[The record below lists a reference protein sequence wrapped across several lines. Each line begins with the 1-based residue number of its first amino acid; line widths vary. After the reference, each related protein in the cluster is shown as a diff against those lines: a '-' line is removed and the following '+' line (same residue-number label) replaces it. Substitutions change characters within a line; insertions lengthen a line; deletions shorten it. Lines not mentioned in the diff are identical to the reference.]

1 MIYRDGM
8 RLEREDLQEHIEI
21 LQEKFPTF
29 FRKENPLPIKI
40 DFIQSSKFYVDV
52 YRPGGDVS
60 AGRRLRSPQPKP
72 ISATGYEMI
81 DGFRTEIRFSDKAP
95 VVKNGDV
102 KWSSSYLFVGSDT
115 LLRPMVDLEKLI
127 FFWFYSGNFVN
138 NDCLNKNSKAKFEF
152 IIPAAQV
159 ESKYDNIKSRRRLED
174 EILIEETRIS
184 YDLVKEISSKMNI
197 TLRGEE
203 RVDRVALFDRLTGSP
218 SSVKTYDSLK
228 AQYKPEASSTV
239 EAVVGL
245 TQIKNLVASAVE
257 NLKLFEDESVNKW
270 RIKAPGKPKYLC
282 DIEGESNEEKLFNL
296 VEFVSNDSEALKT
309 VQGLLK

>member
-1 MIYRDGM
+1 MIYREGI

-21 LQEKFPTF
+21 LQEKFPTY
-29 FRKENPLPIKI
+29 FRKENPLPVKI
-40 DFIQSSKFYVDV
+40 DFIRAAKFEIDTF
-52 YRPGGDVS
+52 RPGGDVS
-60 AGRRLRSPQPKP
+60 AGRILKRPQPMGIKP
-72 ISATGYEMI
+72 IGYEN
-81 DGFRTEIRFSDKAP
+81 DRGFLSEIRYSDSAP
-95 VVKNGDV
+95 IARNGEL
-102 KWSSSYLFVGSDT
+102 KWNNSKMQLSEKTVLQPV
-115 LLRPMVDLEKLI
+115 VDLEKLI
-127 FFWFYSGNFVN
+127 FLWFYCDHFTN
-138 NDCLNKNSKAKFEF
+138 NDCIKKRGSAKLEF
-152 IIPAAQV
+152 IIPEQQV

-184 YDLVKEISSKMNI
+184 YDLVKEVASKMGI
-197 TLRGEE
+197 SLRGEE
-203 RVDRVALFDRLTGSP
+203 KVDRVTLFDRLAA
-218 SSVKTYDSLK
+218 SSNNVKTYDSLK
-228 AQYKPEASSTV
+228 AQYKPEVGTTV

-296 VEFVSNDSEALKT
+296 VEFVSNDLEALKT

>member
-1 MIYRDGM
+1 MIYREGT
-8 RLEREDLQEHIEI
+8 RLDREDLQEHIEI
-21 LQEKFPTF
+21 LQEKFPTY

-40 DFIQSSKFYVDV
+40 DFIKSAKFYIDLF
-52 YRPGGDVS
+52 RPGGDVS
-60 AGRRLRSPQPKP
+60 AGRVLKSPQPRK
-72 ISATGYEMI
+72 IKSYGFEI
-81 DGFRTEIRFSDKAP
+81 DGGFKTEVRYSDKAP
-95 VVKNGDV
+95 TVRNGDV
-102 KWSSSYLFVGSDT
+102 KWGNSLIEVGSNT
-115 LLRPMVDLEKLI
+115 VLQPIVDLEKLI
-127 FFWFYSGNFVN
+127 FLWFYSDNFVN
-138 NDCLNKNSKAKFEF
+138 NDALNKKGDARFEF
-152 IIPAAQV
+152 IIPEKEV
-159 ESKYDNIKSRRRLED
+159 ESKYDNIKARRRLED

-184 YDLVKEISSKMNI
+184 YDLVKEIASKMNI
-197 TLRGEE
+197 SLRGEE
-203 RVDRVALFDRLTGSP
+203 KVDRVSLFDRLVSSP
-218 SSVKTYDSLK
+218 SNVKAYDSLK
-228 AQYKPEASSTV
+228 GQYKPEASSTV

>member
-21 LQEKFPTF
+21 LQEKFPTY

-40 DFIQSSKFYVDV
+40 EYVKSAKFYVDLF
-52 YRPGGDVS
+52 RPGGEVS
-60 AGRRLRSPQPKP
+60 AGRVLKSPQPFP
-72 ISATGYEMI
+72 ISTISYELNG
-81 DGFRTEIRFSDKAP
+81 GFKTEVRYAEKSPVIRSGEP
-95 VVKNGDV
+95 VFENLKL
-102 KWSSSYLFVGSDT
+102 KIGSDT
-115 LLRPMVDLEKLI
+115 ILRPVVDIEKLI
-127 FFWFYSGNFVN
+127 FLWFYSPYFSN
-138 NDCLNKNSKAKFEF
+138 NDYEFKRKDAKFEF
-152 IIPAAQV
+152 IIPEQQI
-159 ESKYDNIKSRRRLED
+159 ESKYDNIKARRRMED
-174 EILIEETRIS
+174 EILIEESRVS
-184 YDLVKEISSKMNI
+184 YELIQSFAKHINLNI
-197 TLRGEE
+197 RGEE
-203 RVDRVALFDRLTGSP
+203 KVDRIAIFDYLMASP
-218 SSVKTYDSLK
+218 MNLK
-228 AQYKPEASSTV
+228 NFDAFKQKFAPEPSSTV